1 MDTRSL
7 LAVHIYSLQVW
18 DWPRACNCQEGE
30 IFLALFYLREF
41 VREEKKRRRRNRDQR
56 TFKEIY
62 HTYITFCLHRKEMG
76 MKNLEKKYTF
86 WNSVENFSVKKI
98 VRLKKRKG
106 FDTTEEPRKG

>member
-62 HTYITFCLHRKEMG
+62 HTYILFASKGDGDEEFG
-76 MKNLEKKYTF
+76 EEIYILE
-86 WNSVENFSVKKI
+86 
-98 VRLKKRKG
+98 
-106 FDTTEEPRKG
+106 